1 MIFTYLTKKF
11 YINIFTV
18 FFIFFLD
25 RISKLYVI
33 YLHDKRF
40 GGDLFSSD
48 YLNINLIWNEGIAFG
63 LFAFEES
70 EFYNFLTLFIS
81 LIISVIIYMVIKSN
95 GLKRFA
101 LLMIIGG
108 ALGNL
113 YDRVVFL
120 AVPDFIDFHI
130 GNFHWFT
137 FNIADIFI
145 SVGVIFMILLE
156 FIDNN
161 KEKRKEEKKN
171 YTNYFFFS
179 FFIRL
184 PIIAK
189 IYCPNKKSWW

>member
-1 MIFTYLTKKF
+1 MFFTYLTKKF
-11 YINIFTV
+11 YINFFTIII
-18 FFIFFLD
+18 IFFLD

-33 YLHDKRF
+33 YLHDKKF
-40 GGDLFSSD
+40 EGDLFSSD
-48 YLNINLIWNEGIAFG
+48 YLNISLIWNEGIAFG

-70 EFYNFLTLFIS
+70 KLYNFLTIFIS
-81 LIISVIIYMVIKSN
+81 LIILVIIYMAIKSIR
-95 GLKRFA
+95 LKRFA

-113 YDRVVFL
+113 YDRIVFL

-161 KEKRKEEKKN
+161 KNKLNEK
-171 YTNYFFFS
+171 S
-179 FFIRL
+179 
-184 PIIAK
+184 
-189 IYCPNKKSWW
+189 

>member
-1 MIFTYLTKKF
+1 MILTYLTKKF

-81 LIISVIIYMVIKSN
+81 LIISVIIYLIIKSN

-161 KEKRKEEKKN
+161 KD
-171 YTNYFFFS
+171 
-179 FFIRL
+179 
-184 PIIAK
+184 K
-189 IYCPNKKSWW
+189 INE